1 MNGDGHK
8 LTAKQEAAIA
18 ALLTA
23 PNLEKAAE
31 QAGVS
36 ISTLKR
42 WRKDNSFRQAYAAAR
57 AEILERTTALLLDT
71 SKFAVATL
79 RKCLT
84 SGKESDRIRAA
95 NAILSHAMKSVELN
109 DLAER
114 LAELEHKLGGTK
126 R

>member
-1 MNGDGHK
+1 MQGHGQK

-23 PNLEKAAE
+23 DNLERAAE

-36 ISTLKR
+36 VSTLKR
-42 WRKDNSFRQAYAAAR
+42 WRKDNSFRQAYAVAR
-57 AEILERTTALLLDT
+57 AEILERTTALLLDQT
-71 SKFAVATL
+71 KYAVATL

-84 SGKESDRIRAA
+84 SDKTADRIRAA
-95 NAILSHAMKSVELN
+95 NAILSHSMKAMELN

-114 LAELEHKLGGTK
+114 IAELENKLGGK